1 MDNEIVA
8 RVALAQINKKR
19 KVQSKM
25 DEVIL
30 LLWKYRNKPVPVYKL
45 VYDLR
50 CHRFGSYIMR
60 LRREGR
66 NIKTIYEGMKN

>member
-8 RVALAQINKKR
+8 RVALAQVNKKQG
-19 KVQSKM
+19 KQSKV

-30 LLWKYRNKPVPVYKL
+30 LLWRYKNKKVPVYKL

-50 CHRFGSYIMR
+50 CHRF
-60 LRREGR
+60 
-66 NIKTIYEGMKN
+66 